1 MQAALPSSQDAE
13 LSLQDAP
20 VVRDEQQ
27 NLFLRND
34 TIFGI
39 CEAIGEDFGF
49 NANYLR
55 VVLCSLL
62 YLNPV
67 AVIGGYFA
75 LGAAVALSRWLYPV
89 PRTAQSPQLAAQTEE
104 RPAVAVNEDEDSEA
118 LAA

>member
-1 MQAALPSSQDAE
+1 MQAALPASPNAE

-20 VVRDEQQ
+20 VLQDEQQ

-39 CEAIGEDFGF
+39 CEGIGQDFGF

-55 VVLCSLL
+55 VALCSLL
-62 YLNPV
+62 YFNPV

-89 PRTAQSPQLAAQTEE
+89 PRIARSPQLAAQPEE
-104 RPAVAVNEDEDSEA
+104 GPAVADNLDGDSEA

>member
-1 MQAALPSSQDAE
+1 MQAALSASQNAE
-13 LSLQDAP
+13 LAIQDAP
-20 VVRDEQQ
+20 ALEGEQQ

-39 CEAIGEDFGF
+39 CEGIGQDFGF

-55 VVLCSLL
+55 VALCSLL
-62 YLNPV
+62 YFNPI

-89 PRTAQSPQLAAQTEE
+89 PRTAQALQLAAQSEA
-104 RPAVAVNEDEDSEA
+104 PAVADNEDGDSEA

>member
-1 MQAALPSSQDAE
+1 MQAALPASQNAE
-13 LSLQDAP
+13 LSVQDAP
-20 VVRDEQQ
+20 VFQDEQQ

-39 CEAIGEDFGF
+39 CEGIGQDFGF

-55 VVLCSLL
+55 VALCSLL
-62 YLNPV
+62 YFNPV

-89 PRTAQSPQLAAQTEE
+89 PRTAAAPQQAAQPGAPST
-104 RPAVAVNEDEDSEA
+104 ADNEDGDSEA

>member
-1 MQAALPSSQDAE
+1 MQAALPASQNTE
-13 LSLQDAP
+13 LAVQVAP
-20 VVRDEQQ
+20 ALGDEQQ

-39 CEAIGEDFGF
+39 CEGIGQDFGF

-55 VVLCSLL
+55 VTLCALL
-62 YLNPV
+62 YLNPI

-89 PRTAQSPQLAAQTEE
+89 PRTAQAPQLAAQPEA
-104 RPAVAVNEDEDSEA
+104 PAAADNEDDVSEA

>member
-1 MQAALPSSQDAE
+1 MQAALSASQDAE
-13 LSLQDAP
+13 IAVQDAP
-20 VVRDEQQ
+20 VLQDEQQ

-39 CEAIGEDFGF
+39 CEGIGQDFGF

-62 YLNPV
+62 YFNPV

-89 PRTAQSPQLAAQTEE
+89 PRSAQSPQLAAPTE
-104 RPAVAVNEDEDSEA
+104 AHSLADNEDEDSEA

>member
-1 MQAALPSSQDAE
+1 MQAALPASQNTE
-13 LSLQDAP
+13 LAVQDAP
-20 VVRDEQQ
+20 ALGDEQQ

-39 CEAIGEDFGF
+39 CEGIGQDFGF

-55 VVLCSLL
+55 VALCSLL
-62 YLNPV
+62 YFNPV

-89 PRTAQSPQLAAQTEE
+89 PRTSIAPQLAAQPE
-104 RPAVAVNEDEDSEA
+104 AAAADNEDDDSEA